1 MSGVQ
6 ENMLYFQSYDGKK
19 NNFIFIIFQEKLRYG
34 GHQCITHYKE
44 KEISRIQTFWRS
56 LK

>member
-19 NNFIFIIFQEKLRYG
+19 NNFIFIIFQEKLWDMVV
-34 GHQCITHYKE
+34 
-44 KEISRIQTFWRS
+44 ISA
-56 LK
+56 